1 MKRSYKILVLMLI
14 LLVLFF
20 RKPNILLLENDNPLT
35 VRGPCFGKVLE
46 TKYNPENNTYSI
58 AIFLSIFD
66 IHWQLNPI
74 NGIIKDVKYDNTGKF
89 ELAFDL
95 NKSRVNEKAIT
106 TYSLKSNDTIEAPS
120 GSDFPKENPNKV
132 RETTFLNRE
141 EHILHLYQIAGKF
154 ARRIFTYVKPEQEV
168 KKGEIMGLIAF
179 GSRVDLIIENGDKFV
194 CSVNKDDK
202 VKGSKT
208 IIGYW
213 EN

>member
-20 RKPNILLLENDNPLT
+20 RKPNILVFKDDNPLT

-74 NGIIKDVKYDNTGKF
+74 DGVIKDVKYDNTGKF

-95 NKSRVNEKAIT
+95 NKSRDNEKAIT
-106 TYSLKSNDTIEAPS
+106 TYSLRKNDTES
-120 GSDFPKENPNKV
+120 GSDKEY
-132 RETTFLNRE
+132 F
-141 EHILHLYQIAGKF
+141 LHLYQIAGKF
-154 ARRIFTYVKPEQEV
+154 ARRIFTYVKPQDNV
-168 KKGEIMGLIAF
+168 IKGEIMGLIAF
-179 GSRVDLIIENGDKFV
+179 GSRVDLIIENGDNFV
-194 CSVNKDDK
+194 CTVNKNDK

-213 EN
+213 KN

>member
-1 MKRSYKILVLMLI
+1 MKRCYKILVLMFV

-20 RKPNILLLENDNPLT
+20 RKPKILLFEDDNPLT
-35 VRGPCFGKVLE
+35 VRGPCYGKVLE

-74 NGIIKDVKYDNTGKF
+74 SGVINDVKYDNTGKF

-95 NKSRVNEKAIT
+95 NKSRDNEKAII
-106 TYSLKSNDTIEAPS
+106 TYSLKEND
-120 GSDFPKENPNKV
+120 KEYK
-132 RETTFLNRE
+132 
-141 EHILHLYQIAGKF
+141 LHLYQIAGKF
-154 ARRIFTYVKPEQEV
+154 ARRIFTYVKPQDNV

-194 CSVNKDDK
+194 CKVNKNDK

>member
-20 RKPNILLLENDNPLT
+20 RKPNILVFKDDNPLT

-74 NGIIKDVKYDNTGKF
+74 DGVIKDVKYDNTGKF

-95 NKSRVNEKAIT
+95 NKSRDNEKAIT
-106 TYSLKSNDTIEAPS
+106 TYSLRQNDTES
-120 GSDFPKENPNKV
+120 GSDKEY
-132 RETTFLNRE
+132 F
-141 EHILHLYQIAGKF
+141 LHLYQIAGKF
-154 ARRIFTYVKPEQEV
+154 SRRIFTYVKPQDNV
-168 KKGEIMGLIAF
+168 IKG
-179 GSRVDLIIENGDKFV
+179 
-194 CSVNKDDK
+194 
-202 VKGSKT
+202 
-208 IIGYW
+208 
-213 EN
+213 